1 MKISE
6 YFDTWSSFQLFLTPL
21 LAGIIVAV
29 LCGMLSVLVVLKR
42 LAFVGQGVS
51 HSAFGG
57 IGLAAVISV
66 YAAGSGLGAAMGQG
80 SVGEFVIVVLFCV
93 LCALGMAAVG
103 DKRSTK
109 SVQVDT
115 GIGLFLV
122 AAMAAGGLLV
132 QYANTLARNRG
143 VAEAQRSWESILF
156 GSVATSS
163 WADVWVSLGVLVVS
177 VAVLWWFRRV
187 VLFWTFDEGSAPA
200 FGVPVLVARAVLMT
214 LLAVATVTAMKI
226 CGVVLATALLV
237 LPGAIALR
245 LSRVLGRVL
254 VLAVCVA
261 IAGVAGGLWVSIETD
276 AQTGPCIVL
285 LLSAVFVATMVQGRM
300 GQGRMATRSIEGGAA
315 GKMGNPG
322 RAAR

>member
-1 MKISE
+1 
-6 YFDTWSSFQLFLTPL
+6 
-21 LAGIIVAV
+21 
-29 LCGMLSVLVVLKR
+29 MLSVLVVLKR

-66 YAAGSGLGAAMGQG
+66 LAAGSGVGAALGQG

-103 DKRSTK
+103 DKRSAK

-132 QYANTLARNRG
+132 QFASTLARSRG
-143 VAEAQRSWESILF
+143 IAEAQRSWESILF

-163 WADVWVSLGVLVVS
+163 WTDVWVSLGVLVAS
-177 VAVLWWFRRV
+177 AGVLWWFRRV
-187 VLFWTFDEGSAPA
+187 VLFWTFDEASAPA
-200 FGVPVLVARAVLMT
+200 FGVPVLVARTVLMT

-245 LSRVLGRVL
+245 ISRTLGRVL
-254 VLAVCVA
+254 VLAVVVA
-261 IAGVAGGLWVSIETD
+261 ITGVVGGLWLSIETD

-285 LLSAVFVATMVQGRM
+285 LLSAVFVATMIKS
-300 GQGRMATRSIEGGAA
+300 GQGHGHKRSKQWQA
-315 GKMGNPG
+315 G
-322 RAAR
+322 